1 MRRIR
6 FAALIVLAASAA
18 PQGRGLAGQGKPG
31 GPAAASDSARYG
43 GLEWRSIGPWRGG
56 RVTTVAGVS
65 GQPLVYYMGATGGGV
80 WKTVDAGMT
89 WRPIGDGQFRMGSI
103 GAVAVAPDDPN
114 VIYVGTGEA
123 PVRGVSSSYGDGM
136 YKSTDAGRTWARIG
150 LGESRTI
157 SRVIVHPR
165 NSELLYVAAQGSR
178 WGRSAERGVYRSNDG
193 GKNWKQV
200 LASPD
205 SVTGPADLAM
215 DPSNPRILYA
225 AMWEHQRTP
234 WQVRS
239 GGPAGGIWKTTDGG
253 DTWTRLQ
260 TGLPK
265 LMGKI
270 GVAVS
275 AVNPDRI
282 WAIVESDEGGL
293 YRSDDA
299 GKNWIRVNGD
309 RVLQA
314 RSWYYMR
321 VTADPKN
328 ADVVYVINSPLLKSV
343 DAGRS
348 FVTLPDPH
356 GDNHDLWIN
365 PDNPANLIK
374 ADDGGAAISFTGG
387 TTWSSIMNQ
396 ATAQFYR
403 VNTDDR
409 FPYWVYAGQQDNST
423 VAIPSATDGGG
434 IPTAAMLDVGGG
446 ESAHIAFDPADP
458 RYVYAT
464 GYHGALTE
472 YDGTTRFLR
481 DIRAYPIVGLG
492 EPSDRMKYRF
502 NWNTP
507 VITSPHD
514 RKVLYYGGNVLF
526 RSSDR
531 GQSWTVVSPD
541 LTRNDRAKQGWGGT
555 PITNEGAGGEVY
567 GTIFYIAES
576 PQEQGTL
583 WVGTDDG
590 LVQLSR
596 DGGATWAAVTPKDLP
611 ESLINMIEVSSHERG
626 TAYAALSR
634 YKWNDNTPL
643 IYKTTDYGKSWTR
656 IVTGLREGEPVRVVR
671 EDPNRKGLLYAG
683 TETGVYLSFDG
694 GAHWQP
700 FQRNLPAVP
709 VTDLQV
715 KRKDLVIS
723 TEGRAFW
730 IMDDAS
736 PLYEMSDST
745 ARAPL
750 HLVTP
755 RSSYRTSLGGGGEQP
770 GAGKNPPNGAVIQ
783 YSLAAAVDSTATL
796 TLEIL
801 DAQGAVLRK
810 FTSAAPPAEARP
822 GSLPAP
828 RLPAAAGLNRFVWD
842 LRREGVAG
850 VPGTMSGTTPGYRI
864 TPGHYQVRLV
874 LGSET
879 RTRPLEI
886 LPDPRSGLSVE
897 AIQGQQEF
905 LTRAQA
911 RVDEIHGAARRMRR
925 AREQIET
932 LVGNTRDQPAADTL
946 GKAGKALIARIDS
959 LTGTLV
965 NLKDKTFQ
973 DVVNFAPGLNA
984 QYLNLIGVVDGSEG
998 PVSGGVTARFAD
1010 LEALWARAKREAD
1023 SILGAQLAGF
1033 NALVRERGVPAVVV
1047 PD

>member
-6 FAALIVLAASAA
+6 FAALIVLAASTS
-18 PQGRGLAGQGKPG
+18 PGGLAGQGRLA
-31 GPAAASDSARYG
+31 GPAAMPDSARYG

-56 RVTTVAGVS
+56 RVTTVAGVP

-114 VIYVGTGEA
+114 VIYVGGGEA

-136 YKSTDAGRTWARIG
+136 YKSTDAGRTWVRIG

-157 SRVIVHPR
+157 ARVIVHPR
-165 NSELLYVAAQGSR
+165 NSELVYVAAQGSR
-178 WGRSAERGVYRSNDG
+178 WGRSAERGVYRSSDG
-193 GKNWKQV
+193 GTSWKQV

-205 SVTGPADLAM
+205 SLTGPADLAM
-215 DPSNPRILYA
+215 DPSNPRVLYA
-225 AMWEHQRTP
+225 AMWDHQRTP

-253 DTWTRLQ
+253 ETWSRLES
-260 TGLPK
+260 GLPK

-275 AVNPDRI
+275 PVNPDRI
-282 WAIVESDEGGL
+282 WAIVESEEGGL
-293 YRSDDA
+293 YKSDDG

-321 VTADPKN
+321 VTADPKL

-348 FVTLPDPH
+348 FITLPDPH

-403 VNTDDR
+403 VITDDR
-409 FPYWVYAGQQDNST
+409 FPYWVYAGQQDNTT

-472 YDGTTRFLR
+472 YDRTTRFLR
-481 DIRAYPIVGLG
+481 DIRAYPTVGLG
-492 EPSDRMKYRF
+492 EPSDQMKYRF

-514 RKVLYYGGNVLF
+514 RRVLYYGGNVLF
-526 RSSDR
+526 RSNDR
-531 GQSWTVVSPD
+531 GQSWTTVSPD
-541 LTRNDRAKQGWGGT
+541 LTRNEKSKQGWGGA

-567 GTIFYIAES
+567 GTIFFIAES
-576 PQEQGTL
+576 PQEKGTL

-596 DGGATWAAVTPKDLP
+596 DAGATWTSVTPKDLP
-611 ESLINMIEVSSHERG
+611 ESLINMIEVSPHDRG
-626 TAYAALSR
+626 TAYVAVSR
-634 YKWNDNTPL
+634 YKWNDNSPL
-643 IYKTTDYGKSWTR
+643 VYKTTDYGKSWTR
-656 IVTGLREGEPVRVVR
+656 IVAGLREGEPVRVVR

-730 IMDDAS
+730 IMDDVS
-736 PLYEMSDST
+736 SLDEMSDST

-755 RSSYRTSLGGGGEQP
+755 RPAYRTSLGGGGDQP
-770 GAGKNPPNGAVIQ
+770 GVGKNPPNGAILQ
-783 YSLAAAVDSTATL
+783 YSLAKAADSTAPL

-801 DAQGAVLRK
+801 DAQGAVIRK

-822 GSLPAP
+822 GTLPVL

-842 LRREGVAG
+842 LRRDGVAG
-850 VPGTMSGTTPGYRI
+850 VPGTLSGATPGYRV
-864 TPGHYQVRLV
+864 TPGRYLVRLV
-874 LGSET
+874 LGSEA

-905 LTRAQA
+905 LSRAEE
-911 RVDEIHGAARRMRR
+911 RVDEIHGTARRMRQ

-932 LVGNTRDQPAADTL
+932 LLANAKDLPAADTL
-946 GKAGKALIARIDS
+946 GKAGKSLVARIDS
-959 LTGTLV
+959 LTGALV

-984 QYLNLIGVVDGSEG
+984 QYLNLVAVVDGSEG
-998 PVSGGVTARFAD
+998 PVSGGVLTRFAD
-1010 LEALWARAKREAD
+1010 LEALWARARREAD

-1033 NALVRERGVPAVVV
+1033 NALVREKGVPAVVV
-1047 PD
+1047 PN